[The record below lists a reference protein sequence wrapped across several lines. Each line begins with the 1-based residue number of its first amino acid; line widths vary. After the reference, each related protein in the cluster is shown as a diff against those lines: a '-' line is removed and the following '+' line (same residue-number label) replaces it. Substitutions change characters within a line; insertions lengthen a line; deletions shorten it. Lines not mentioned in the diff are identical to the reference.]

1 MMQRFFSTS
10 VRRGCA
16 MGDQRVA
23 SRVPRLA
30 SKLPPAAS
38 ASQIASPAN
47 TFVQPGTG
55 SADTYTSRRSISEA
69 FGLLAGSTASARTG
83 LRSRHASTWSR
94 AAAGPF
100 RSFSSSSSSR
110 DLKQDAKDRL
120 VEEGKKFAKEKVSA
134 KLNAEDTKQQ
144 AKNLSSST
152 SKILF
157 AALAVAGAA
166 YLLVGGQTHAEEAR
180 TPNDRKVTGSGP
192 KYSKDQVTLLC
203 LVGPSL
209 SGKTTQ
215 AKRLLNRFSSE
226 LDDVVQPSSLEEL
239 SSILASRTS
248 SKKRTS
254 LILDNFPTTLEDA
267 QRIEKEIVPIFCFS
281 FYDLP
286 LKDFETRLPKSSDE
300 KDKEEKVEEFMKY
313 TEKLEP
319 LVKKY
324 RDQGNIYE
332 ISADWDSADEV
343 WEQVEAKT
351 EQILELRER
360 GDL

>member
-1 MMQRFFSTS
+1 
-10 VRRGCA
+10 

-38 ASQIASPAN
+38 ASQVASSTNNYAQP
-47 TFVQPGTG
+47 TFS
-55 SADTYTSRRSISEA
+55 SAETCTHRRSVSEA
-69 FGLLAGSTASARTG
+69 FTLLAGSTASSSTG
-83 LRSRHASTWSR
+83 LRRRHASTWSR
-94 AAAGPF
+94 NAVVHS
-100 RSFSSSSSSR
+100 RSFSSAGSAQ
-110 DLKQDAKDRL
+110 DLKQDVKDRV
-120 VEEGKKFAKEKVSA
+120 VEEGKKFAKEKVNET
-134 KLNAEDTKQQ
+134 LNSEDTKQQ

-157 AALAVAGAA
+157 AGLAVAGAA
-166 YLLVGGQTHAEEAR
+166 YMLMGGQTHAEEAR
-180 TPNDRKVTGSGP
+180 GPKDSKSSAGP
-192 KYSKDQVTLLC
+192 KYSKDEVTLLC

-215 AKRLLNRFSSE
+215 AKRLVDRFSDK
-226 LDDVVQPSSLEEL
+226 LDDVVQPASLDELNSIL
-239 SSILASRTS
+239 SSRAS

-254 LILDNFPTTLEDA
+254 LILDNYPQTLEDA
-267 QRIEKEIVPIFCFS
+267 QKIEKEVVPIFCFS

-286 LKDFETRLPKSSDE
+286 LKDFEKRLPESVKDE
-300 KDKEEKVEEFMKY
+300 ERKKKVEEFKKY
-313 TEKLEP
+313 SEKLEP

-332 ISADWDSADEV
+332 ISADWESADEV

-351 EQILELRER
+351 EQILELREM
-360 GDL
+360 GEL

>member
-1 MMQRFFSTS
+1 M
-10 VRRGCA
+10 
-16 MGDQRVA
+16 
-23 SRVPRLA
+23 
-30 SKLPPAAS
+30 
-38 ASQIASPAN
+38 
-47 TFVQPGTG
+47 
-55 SADTYTSRRSISEA
+55 
-69 FGLLAGSTASARTG
+69 
-83 LRSRHASTWSR
+83 
-94 AAAGPF
+94 
-100 RSFSSSSSSR
+100 
-110 DLKQDAKDRL
+110 
-120 VEEGKKFAKEKVSA
+120 FAKEKVNA
-134 KLNAEDTKQQ
+134 TLNSEETKQQ

-166 YLLVGGQTHAEEAR
+166 YLLVGGQTHAEEQHR
-180 TPNDRKVTGSGP
+180 SNESKSGPGP
-192 KYSKDQVTLLC
+192 KYTKDQVTLLC

-226 LDDVVQPSSLEEL
+226 LDDIVQPKSLDEL
-239 SSILASRTS
+239 NSIIASRAS
-248 SKKRTS
+248 SNKRTS

-286 LKDFETRLPKSSDE
+286 LKDFEKRLPKAAD
-300 KDKEEKVEEFMKY
+300 DKEIRSKVEEFNRYAK
-313 TEKLEP
+313 KLDP

-360 GDL
+360 GEL

>member
-1 MMQRFFSTS
+1 MMHRSFSTS
-10 VRRGCA
+10 ATRACW

-30 SKLPPAAS
+30 AKLAPAAS
-38 ASQIASPAN
+38 LSHAPSS
-47 TFVQPGTG
+47 VG
-55 SADTYTSRRSISEA
+55 SFAQHSSNSSETYTSRRSVSEA
-69 FGLLAGSTASARTG
+69 FGMLAGSTASSRTG

-94 AAAGPF
+94 TSVAPA
-100 RSFSSSSSSR
+100 RSFSSTAST
-110 DLKQDAKDRL
+110 QDIKETVKNKV
-120 VEEGKKFAKEKVSA
+120 VEEGKKFAKETVNE
-134 KLNAEDTKQQ
+134 KLNSEDTKQQ

-157 AALAVAGAA
+157 AGLAVAGAA
-166 YLLVGGQTHAEEAR
+166 YLLMGGTAHAEEAR
-180 TPNDRKVTGSGP
+180 KSDGGSSGP
-192 KYSKDQVTLLC
+192 KYTKDQVTLLC

-215 AKRLLNRFSSE
+215 AKRLLKRFNSE
-226 LDDVVQPSSLEEL
+226 LDDIVQPKSIQEL
-239 SSILASRTS
+239 SSILSFRAS

-267 QRIEKEIVPIFCFS
+267 RRIEKEIVPIFCFS
-281 FYDLP
+281 FYDFP
-286 LKDFETRLPKSSDE
+286 LKDFEKRLPKSTSEQDRR
-300 KDKEEKVEEFMKY
+300 KKVEEFKKY
-313 TEKLEP
+313 TERLEP

-332 ISADWDSADEV
+332 ISADWESADEV

-351 EQILELRER
+351 E
-360 GDL
+360 

>member
-1 MMQRFFSTS
+1 MKDKVVEKGKAYANEQINE
-10 VRRGCA
+10 
-16 MGDQRVA
+16 
-23 SRVPRLA
+23 RL
-30 SKLPPAAS
+30 S
-38 ASQIASPAN
+38 
-47 TFVQPGTG
+47 
-55 SADTYTSRRSISEA
+55 
-69 FGLLAGSTASARTG
+69 
-83 LRSRHASTWSR
+83 
-94 AAAGPF
+94 
-100 RSFSSSSSSR
+100 
-110 DLKQDAKDRL
+110 
-120 VEEGKKFAKEKVSA
+120 
-134 KLNAEDTKQQ
+134 AEDTKQQ
-144 AKNLSSST
+144 AKNMSNST

-157 AALAVAGAA
+157 AGLAVAGAA
-166 YLLVGGQTHAEEAR
+166 YMLMGGNVSAEEAR
-180 TPNDRKVTGSGP
+180 QPKESGP

-215 AKRLLNRFSSE
+215 AKRLVKRFSDQ
-226 LDDVVQPSSLEEL
+226 LDDIVQPTSLEEL
-239 SSILASRTS
+239 SSILSSRTS
-248 SKKRTS
+248 TGKKRVS

-286 LKDFETRLPKSSDE
+286 LQHYEQRLSKSTDE
-300 KDKEEKVEEFMKY
+300 AEKKNKLEEFNKY

-351 EQILELRER
+351 EQILELREM
-360 GDL
+360 GEL

>member
-1 MMQRFFSTS
+1 MQRSFSTTAT
-10 VRRGCA
+10 RACWL
-16 MGDQRVA
+16 GDQRVA

-30 SKLPPAAS
+30 AKLPSTPSGSQPTTCSPHLLQPGAAS
-38 ASQIASPAN
+38 S
-47 TFVQPGTG
+47 
-55 SADTYTSRRSISEA
+55 SAEVYTARRSISEA

-83 LRSRHASTWSR
+83 LRNRHASTWSR
-94 AAAGPF
+94 AST
-100 RSFSSSSSSR
+100 RSFASTSSAQ

-120 VEEGKKFAKEKVSA
+120 VEEGKKFAKEKLNEKLSA
-134 KLNAEDTKQQ
+134 EETKQQ

-166 YLLVGGQTHAEEAR
+166 YYLLGGEVHAEEAR
-180 TPNDRKVTGSGP
+180 KSPDGKSTP
-192 KYSKDQVTLLC
+192 KYTKDQVTLLC

-215 AKRLLNRFSSE
+215 AQRLLDRFPDE
-226 LDDVVQPSSLEEL
+226 LDAIVAPTSLDDL
-239 SSILASRTS
+239 AALLASRS
-248 SKKRTS
+248 RSGAKRIS
-254 LILDNFPTTLEDA
+254 LILDNFPTTLADA
-267 QRIEKEIVPIFCFS
+267 QRIERELVPIFCFS

-286 LKDFETRLPKSSDE
+286 LNDFEKRLPRSMD
-300 KDKEEKVEEFMKY
+300 DKERKSKVEEFRRY
-313 TEKLEP
+313 SEELEP
-319 LVKKY
+319 LVKRY

-332 ISADWDSADEV
+332 ISADWESADEV

>member
-1 MMQRFFSTS
+1 MQRSFSTTAT
-10 VRRGCA
+10 RACWL
-16 MGDQRVA
+16 GDQRVA

-30 SKLPPAAS
+30 SKLPPVASTSQSTVSTQRYAQPGGVAS
-38 ASQIASPAN
+38 AESFA
-47 TFVQPGTG
+47 
-55 SADTYTSRRSISEA
+55 SRRSISEA
-69 FGLLAGSTASARTG
+69 FGLLAGTTASARTG
-83 LRSRHASTWSR
+83 LRSRNASTWSR
-94 AAAGPF
+94 TNSRGFA
-100 RSFSSSSSSR
+100 STSSIR

-120 VEEGKKFAKEKVSA
+120 VEEGKKFAKEKLDA
-134 KLNAEDTKQQ
+134 KLNASETREQ

-152 SKILF
+152 GKILF
-157 AALAVAGAA
+157 GLLAVAGVA
-166 YLLVGGQTHAEEAR
+166 YQFLGGDVHAEEAR
-180 TPNDRKVTGSGP
+180 KETSPSGP

-215 AKRLLNRFSSE
+215 AKRLVKRFSE
-226 LDDVVQPSSLEEL
+226 LDDVVSPTSFDEL
-239 SSILASRTS
+239 SSILASRASGKT
-248 SKKRTS
+248 RTS

-267 QRIEKEIVPIFCFS
+267 QRIENELVPIFCFS

-286 LKDFETRLPKSSDE
+286 LKDFEKRLPRKGDN
-300 KDKEEKVEEFMKY
+300 KEKVEQFQQYSK
-313 TEKLEP
+313 KLEP

-332 ISADWDSADEV
+332 ISADWESADEV

-360 GDL
+360 GEL